1 MSSPTAPL
9 EINIK
14 FQSVKELETAFQEQI
29 SKGGYFINSDQPAPR
44 TTPVEV
50 AFMLPGVEE
59 SVVIKGEVAF
69 AATPDAP
76 MPGMGAGMAIQFHQI
91 TPQMENAFQ
100 SAITIAK
107 TEGMDAEAAPEQ
119 EAAPDAEKEDSVEPD
134 KESSESAGNEEASG
148 DEAEEASEESEKEN
162 ESAIKA
168 VSRLN
173 MQSGEKLYFAIR
185 KMSMHQKIVAAK
197 RGNRSVRNII
207 FQEGNKKVMGF
218 LLQNPQMRMT
228 GLAQDTIKLIAKN
241 SNFSQSEEVKYHIV
255 IHPRTPLPMALQ
267 TLIGLNQNSLAKI
280 AKSGAVKHQIKSRS
294 LQLLE
299 QRRRGN

>member
-1 MSSPTAPL
+1 
-9 EINIK
+9 
-14 FQSVKELETAFQEQI
+14 
-29 SKGGYFINSDQPAPR
+29 
-44 TTPVEV
+44 
-50 AFMLPGVEE
+50 
-59 SVVIKGEVAF
+59 
-69 AATPDAP
+69 
-76 MPGMGAGMAIQFHQI
+76 MPGMGAGMAVQFHQI
-91 TPQMENAFQ
+91 TPQIENVFQ

-107 TEGMDAEAAPEQ
+107 TEGMDAEATPEQ

-134 KESSESAGNEEASG
+134 KESSEFAGEEEASG
-148 DEAEEASEESEKEN
+148 EEAEEASEDSEVEN
-162 ESAIKA
+162 ESALKA

-218 LLQNPQMRMT
+218 LLQNPQLSVPEVVQMLKMT